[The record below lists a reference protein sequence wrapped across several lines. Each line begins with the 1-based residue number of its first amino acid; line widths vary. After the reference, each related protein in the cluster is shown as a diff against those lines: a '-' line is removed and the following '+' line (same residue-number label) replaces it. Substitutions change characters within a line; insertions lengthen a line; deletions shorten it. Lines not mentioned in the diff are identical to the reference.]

1 MTKEEYNQLLQT
13 LASLVDPNAYDRL
26 TIEDMRLLISIL
38 KQVRTMTFKAMKDRL
53 HTK

>member
-1 MTKEEYNQLLQT
+1 MKKEEYDQLLQT
-13 LASLVDPNAYDRL
+13 LASFVDPRAYDKL
-26 TIEDMRLLISIL
+26 TIEDMRLLVSIL